1 MQKERNLYI
10 DVLKALCIILVVLG
24 HCVQYGAGKEYSDY
38 GIFFGNPV
46 FIFIYSFH
54 MPLFMLIS
62 GFLFAYS
69 VKNRSWLNVLITK
82 GKQLLIPLAGW
93 SIVSTLISII
103 KIICGVSTRKFSFI
117 WLCQSL
123 YSGFWGGPWFLWA
136 MWWGIVA
143 VILVR
148 TLLKDNP
155 LAYLL
160 LIAGTFFIPDGI
172 CPAVYKFMLPFFILA
187 YYFNAHGFSVKFK
200 RVYMHPVFII
210 GCTLAFIGLI
220 HLFNYD
226 TYIYTS
232 GFYIFTYPSNAV
244 MQIHNNVLRFA
255 VGLFGSISFAYLV
268 YALVRILPDF
278 INRPLSALGRTTLG
292 VYIISN
298 YFFAEVLTRLPIKEL
313 NYGYIILETAAITTV
328 SVAITLLIQKFKYT
342 NRLLLGGR

>member
-1 MQKERNLYI
+1 MKKERNLYI
-10 DVLKALCIILVVLG
+10 DVLKAFSIILVVLG

-38 GIFFGNPV
+38 GLFFANPV

-93 SIVSTLISII
+93 SVVSTLISII

-143 VILVR
+143 VVLVR
-148 TLLKDNP
+148 TLLRDNP
-155 LAYLL
+155 FAYLL
-160 LIAGTFFIPDGI
+160 LTAATFFIPDTI

-187 YYFNAHGFSVKFK
+187 YYFNAHGISVKFK
-200 RVYMHPVFII
+200 KVYMNPIFIV
-210 GCTLAFIGLI
+210 GCALTFTALI

-232 GFYIFTYPSNAV
+232 GFYIFAYPGNAV
-244 MQIHNNVLRFA
+244 WQIHNNVLRF
-255 VGLFGSISFAYLV
+255 VIGLFGSISFAYLV
-268 YALVRILPDF
+268 YALVKILPEI
-278 INRPLSALGRTTLG
+278 INRPLAFLGRTTLG
-292 VYIISN
+292 VYIISG
-298 YFFAEVLTRLPIKEL
+298 YIFTEVLIRIPIKEL
-313 NYGYIILETAAITTV
+313 NYGYIILETVAIMAV
-328 SVAITLLIQKFKYT
+328 SVIITLLIQKFKYA